1 MGLDNWLG
9 HGDKEFQFLN
19 LPEKIETEAAK
30 AWAQAGRREQ
40 QLLAAEA
47 KSHKAEADLA
57 TYRCDAGCRDAER
70 QRRRTWPLALWLAP
84 LMSYGTRVSLRLR
97 LWAPAQ

>member
-47 KSHKAEADLA
+47 KSHKAEADLTPIA
-57 TYRCDAGCRDAER
+57 VLSHYTTAHIHGWGAI
-70 QRRRTWPLALWLAP
+70 
-84 LMSYGTRVSLRLR
+84 
-97 LWAPAQ
+97 

>member
-57 TYRCDAGCRDAER
+57 TYR
-70 QRRRTWPLALWLAP
+70 WLATQAAAM
-84 LMSYGTRVSLRLR
+84 LNGSGGARGRWRCGSRR
-97 LWAPAQ
+97 